1 MSDSQHNKLLP
12 QARQLRRDMTPQ
24 ERKLWYL
31 FLRGYP
37 VKVYKQKVIG
47 SFIVDFY
54 CHAARLVIEVDGT
67 QHHTGQG
74 SAHDDERTAFL
85 QSRGL
90 KVLRLT
96 NAAIDLRFPSVCK
109 VIQEEIQRR
118 MNAP

>member
-1 MSDSQHNKLLP
+1 MSDSQHNSLLP
-12 QARQLRRDMTPQ
+12 QARKLRRDMTPQ

-54 CHAARLVIEVDGT
+54 CHAARLVIEVYGT